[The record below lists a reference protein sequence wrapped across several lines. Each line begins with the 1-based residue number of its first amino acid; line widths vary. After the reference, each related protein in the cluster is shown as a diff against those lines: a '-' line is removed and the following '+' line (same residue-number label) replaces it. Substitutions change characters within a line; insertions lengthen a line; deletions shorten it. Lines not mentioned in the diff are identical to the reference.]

1 MNCNAS
7 YEKKIIPE
15 RYANGVISII
25 FFKENIGISH
35 VVGKVIDSGK
45 VYSINREIGFNY
57 EIIDISKGMFKVKNS
72 YLKTLPQDNLPK
84 NLDSEFN
91 LDNSVEKSDYLII
104 KMINKNTYMLSSPV
118 APILLCVSA

>member
-1 MNCNAS
+1 
-7 YEKKIIPE
+7 
-15 RYANGVISII
+15 
-25 FFKENIGISH
+25 
-35 VVGKVIDSGK
+35 
-45 VYSINREIGFNY
+45 
-57 EIIDISKGMFKVKNS
+57 MFKVKNS